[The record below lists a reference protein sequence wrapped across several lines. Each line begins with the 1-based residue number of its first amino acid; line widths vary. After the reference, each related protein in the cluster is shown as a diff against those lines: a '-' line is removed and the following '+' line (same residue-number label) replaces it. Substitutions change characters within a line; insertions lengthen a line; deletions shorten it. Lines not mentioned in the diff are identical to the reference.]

1 MQEKECGVEK
11 RDMDIVAHIRHEAP
25 KQRTHCKPGLRSIS
39 CVNCFSASGV
49 EKELLIATSRDD
61 PPDVGPVEDEESSA
75 QVLQVAPETP
85 PVA

>member
-1 MQEKECGVEK
+1 MK
-11 RDMDIVAHIRHEAP
+11 RFFVFAALLLCASL
-25 KQRTHCKPGLRSIS
+25 TS
-39 CVNCFSASGV
+39 CQCAN
-49 EKELLIATSRDD
+49 